1 MYMYTVI
8 RKNNDIQRKESGSA
22 LVVTMIVLA
31 ILTVLGLAALDVA
44 DVNILMSANNRD
56 IKNAFFFADSGAN
69 VAHVFLDKIGVD
81 VNATKS
87 ILTPVWRNETVSQF
101 NVANTTISL
110 YEDGTR
116 GTYVRFGAIRAGR
129 DPGYELNE
137 YEYTVYLIRSHTNG
151 QRNSRAEVDLGWKY
165 FYDKTSN

>member
-1 MYMYTVI
+1 MYMYTAQ
-8 RKNNDIQRKESGSA
+8 NTDIQRKESGSA

-56 IKNAFFFADSGAN
+56 IKNAFFFADSGSN
-69 VAHVFLDKIGVD
+69 VAHVFLERNEAD

-87 ILTPVWRNETVSQF
+87 NLTPVWRNETVSQF
-101 NVANTTISL
+101 DIVNSTIRL
-110 YEDGTR
+110 YESDTR
-116 GTYVRFGAIRAGR
+116 GTYIRFGVIKI
-129 DPGYELNE
+129 GYEPGNE
-137 YEYTVYLIRSHTNG
+137 LGEYADYVSFLIRSHTNG

-165 FYDKTSN
+165 FLPRGYD